1 MILRSKKAN
10 KSTDGSIGKDLS
22 FSASEAYKRLRTNLM
37 FTMTDEGKCRVLGVT
52 SAVHGEGKST
62 TAVNLAYT
70 LAEANKRVLLI
81 DGDLRLPAISEKLQI
96 NQAPGLSN
104 TLAGALD
111 SKLEAIIELDKN
123 LSVLTS
129 GDVPP
134 NPTELLGSAHMKEL
148 IEAFS
153 ETYDFIL
160 IDLPPVNVVADA
172 TVVSSVLDGMIV
184 VVRNGYSTSR
194 ALNACVKQLELAD
207 VKIFGFVL
215 NDSDSYDEYYRGYN
229 SRSYCKYGK

>member
-1 MILRSKKAN
+1 
-10 KSTDGSIGKDLS
+10 
-22 FSASEAYKRLRTNLM
+22 
-37 FTMTDEGKCRVLGVT
+37 
-52 SAVHGEGKST
+52 
-62 TAVNLAYT
+62 
-70 LAEANKRVLLI
+70 
-81 DGDLRLPAISEKLQI
+81 
-96 NQAPGLSN
+96 
-104 TLAGALD
+104 
-111 SKLEAIIELDKN
+111 
-123 LSVLTS
+123 
-129 GDVPP
+129 
-134 NPTELLGSAHMKEL
+134 MKEL